1 MPKQKRPASSAI
13 MTDKVTELILHDI
26 QTGLLAP
33 GAWLKQIDLEQRYRC
48 GRPEVRRAL
57 DRLAQKRLVAH
68 VPNRGYHVYRPDG
81 RQEGEV
87 AEIRILLETGV
98 AGRIVTAA
106 TATDIALLERLA
118 AEFARLMA
126 DGTTLELYEAN
137 LAFHHHLLSLCG
149 NQELVALV
157 AEIRQRTSAA
167 PVHQWT
173 TRARIAQSAR
183 EHDEMID
190 AVRQGDGER
199 LRTVMTRHIR
209 QQDR

>member
-1 MPKQKRPASSAI
+1 MPTQKRPASSAVL
-13 MTDKVTELILHDI
+13 TDKVTELILHDI
-26 QTGLLAP
+26 QTGLLVP
-33 GAWLKQIDLEQRYRC
+33 GAWLKQIDLQQRYHC

-98 AGRIVTAA
+98 AVRIAGSATAA
-106 TATDIALLERLA
+106 DIALLDQLA
-118 AEFARLMA
+118 AEFVRLLA

-137 LAFHHHLLSLCG
+137 QAFHHHLLSLCG

-173 TRARIAQSAR
+173 TRARIEQSAR
-183 EHDEMID
+183 EHDEMIE
-190 AVRQGDGER
+190 AVRQGDGTR
-199 LRTVMTRHIR
+199 LGAVLARHIR

>member
-26 QTGLLAP
+26 QTGLLVP

-57 DRLAQKRLVAH
+57 DRLA
-68 VPNRGYHVYRPDG
+68 
-81 RQEGEV
+81 
-87 AEIRILLETGV
+87 
-98 AGRIVTAA
+98 
-106 TATDIALLERLA
+106 
-118 AEFARLMA
+118 AEFVRLMA

-137 LAFHHHLLSLCG
+137 LVFHHHLLSLCG

-173 TRARIAQSAR
+173 ARVRIEQSTR

-190 AVRQGDGER
+190 AVRQADGER